1 PNSATAQTELST
13 LSQAASALAAAKSAS
28 SLTTANG
35 NYASAETTAAGTYHK
50 LEAGAA
56 NTYQTTTAPAEAND
70 ASQTAS
76 AIGPYDLAASQAASG
91 LTTSLASFAGDS
103 TSYSIADLAQWPD
116 APPVPSADD
125 SYQPTPPVSAPTYSG
140 PVFDVQEDHGYQI
153 NVGLAEG
160 DYNTAI

>member
-76 AIGPYDLAASQAASG
+76 AIGPYDLAASQAASA
-91 LTTSLASFAGDS
+91 LTTSLASFAGDT
-103 TSYSIADLAQWPD
+103 TSYSIGGASLGGAMSLVSGAAPAWPD
-116 APPVPSADD
+116 APPAPSADG
-125 SYQPTPPVSAPTYSG
+125 SYQPAPPISAPTYSG
-140 PVFDVQEDHGYQI
+140 
-153 NVGLAEG
+153 
-160 DYNTAI
+160 